1 MQKTI
6 LFSAGALISALA
18 LTAVPA
24 SATPVV
30 GLNSTNSE
38 IAGITLSTPA
48 AEKQTIDVAWG
59 SYTYCGWFTDG
70 SAPRIRRDSRGRVIQ
85 PVDWPVDDAEFRCI
99 TVK

>member
-1 MQKTI
+1 MQKTN
-6 LFSAGALISALA
+6 LFSAAALISALA
-18 LTAVPA
+18 LSAVPA
-24 SATPVV
+24 SATHVV
-30 GLNSTNSE
+30 GLNSNSE
-38 IAGITLSTPA
+38 VAGISLSTPA

-85 PVDWPVDDAEFRCI
+85 PVDWPVDEAEFRCI